1 MAPRLHATDPRAM
14 LRRGREFWITAIAE
28 FERSKLTHEAF
39 AQRRGF
45 SVETLR
51 SWIYRLRRERQDSV
65 SLVPVRVIES
75 PPPTVRRSSES
86 VAEVEVM
93 LVSGVRLRFAT
104 SIDLDYIAALVERL
118 G

>member
-14 LRRGREFWITAIAE
+14 FRRGREFWITATAE
-28 FERSKLTHEAF
+28 FDRSKLTHEAF

-65 SLVPVRVIES
+65 SLVPVRGMRCVNPTWLRQARAPRLWRCES
-75 PPPTVRRSSES
+75 PPSEAS
-86 VAEVEVM
+86 
-93 LVSGVRLRFAT
+93 
-104 SIDLDYIAALVERL
+104 
-118 G
+118 

>member
-1 MAPRLHATDPRAM
+1 MAPRLHPTDPRAM

-51 SWIYRLRRERQDSV
+51 SWIYRLRRERQDSM
-65 SLVPVRVIES
+65 SLVPVRVVES
-75 PPPTVRRSSES
+75 PPPTMRRSSES
-86 VAEVEVM
+86 VAEIEVV
-93 LVSGVRLRFAT
+93 LVSGVRLRFET
-104 SIDLDYIAALVERL
+104 SIDLDYVATLVERL